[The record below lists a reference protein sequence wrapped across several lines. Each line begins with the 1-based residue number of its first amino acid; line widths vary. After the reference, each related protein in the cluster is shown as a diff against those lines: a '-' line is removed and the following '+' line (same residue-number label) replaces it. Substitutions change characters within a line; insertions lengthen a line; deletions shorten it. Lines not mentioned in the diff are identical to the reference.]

1 MIGSDSSLRVPGG
14 LFPNDHPHP
23 RAYGSFT
30 KFLRAALDGKT
41 VPLGEAVRKMTG
53 LAADHFKIKGRGR
66 LAVGN
71 MADII
76 VFDPAMV
83 KDLATYE
90 NPHQLSVGIRTV
102 MVNGEMV
109 IAENRL
115 TGNRPGKIL
124 SP

>member
-1 MIGSDSSLRVPGG
+1 
-14 LFPNDHPHP
+14 
-23 RAYGSFT
+23 
-30 KFLRAALDGKT
+30 
-41 VPLGEAVRKMTG
+41 MTG